1 LILKAAQLGGF
12 LGKPDSAIRAA
23 LIYGPDY
30 GLVQE
35 RSKALAAAA
44 GDPADPFAFIVFKPE
59 TLQSDPARLAD
70 EAAALTFSGR
80 RRVIRVREAGDA
92 LTRVFGPWLD
102 EGVGDAF
109 VIVEAGDLGKR
120 STLRAVFEKSRRAVA
135 ISCYP
140 DSDAVKRR
148 FIEEVLSGAGLAVE
162 PDALSFIEESLGA
175 DHGVTRS
182 ELDKLI
188 TYMGEG
194 GGEADG
200 GRVRL
205 ADALACVGESTATS
219 LDAVCEAVCLG
230 DLAALDRIFHRLVS
244 EGGQAPVAVLR
255 TLARHVQRLLLAA
268 GLTAAGHAPDQVM
281 ARLKPPVF
289 QRNRESFRRQMA
301 LWPAERLGPALA
313 ILTEAELDCKTT
325 GMPDQAICERALLR
339 VAHAAAAPRGG

>member
-1 LILKAAQLGGF
+1 LILKTAQLGGF
-12 LGKPDSAIRAA
+12 LNKPDPAIRAV

-30 GLVQE
+30 GLIQE
-35 RSKALAAAA
+35 RSKTLAAAA
-44 GDPADPFAFIVFKPE
+44 GDPADPFAFIVLKPE

-92 LTRVFGPWLD
+92 LARVFGLWLD
-102 EGVGDAF
+102 EGIGDAF

-120 STLRAVFEKSRRAVA
+120 STLRAAFEKSRRAVA

-140 DSDAVKRR
+140 DSGATKRR
-148 FIEEVLSGAGLAVE
+148 FIEEVLGEAGLAAE
-162 PDALSFIEESLGA
+162 PDALSFIEESVGA

-188 TYMGEG
+188 TYMGEAG
-194 GGEADG
+194 GNEA
-200 GRVRL
+200 RHVRL
-205 ADALACVGESTATS
+205 ADAFACIGESTATS
-219 LDAVCEAVCLG
+219 LDAICEAVCLG

-244 EGGQAPVAVLR
+244 EGGQAPVTVLR
-255 TLARHVQRLLLAA
+255 ALARHLQRLLLAA
-268 GLTAAGHAPDQVM
+268 GLAGKGHAPDQVM
-281 ARLKPPVF
+281 AQLKPPVF

-301 LWPAERLGPALA
+301 LWPAERLGPAIA

-325 GMPDQAICERALLR
+325 GMPDQALCERALLR
-339 VAHAAAAPRGG
+339 IAHAAAANRR

>member
-1 LILKAAQLGGF
+1 MILKAAQLDGF
-12 LGKPDSAIRAA
+12 LRKPDSSIRAV
-23 LIYGPDY
+23 LIHGPDY

-80 RRVIRVREAGDA
+80 RRVIRVRDAGDA
-92 LTRVFGPWLD
+92 LARVFGPWLD

-109 VIVEAGDLGKR
+109 VIVEAGELGKSSALR
-120 STLRAVFEKSRRAVA
+120 SVFEKSRRAVA
-135 ISCYP
+135 MACYP
-140 DSDAVKRR
+140 DSDSAKRR
-148 FIEEVLSGAGLAVE
+148 FIEEVLSEAGLAVE
-162 PDALSFIEESLGA
+162 PDALSFIEDSVGA

-188 TYMGEG
+188 TYMGEAG
-194 GGEADG
+194 GRQGGERER

-205 ADALACVGESTATS
+205 ADALACIGESTATS

-244 EGGQAPVAVLR
+244 EGG
-255 TLARHVQRLLLAA
+255 H
-268 GLTAAGHAPDQVM
+268 
-281 ARLKPPVF
+281 
-289 QRNRESFRRQMA
+289 
-301 LWPAERLGPALA
+301 
-313 ILTEAELDCKTT
+313 
-325 GMPDQAICERALLR
+325 
-339 VAHAAAAPRGG
+339 